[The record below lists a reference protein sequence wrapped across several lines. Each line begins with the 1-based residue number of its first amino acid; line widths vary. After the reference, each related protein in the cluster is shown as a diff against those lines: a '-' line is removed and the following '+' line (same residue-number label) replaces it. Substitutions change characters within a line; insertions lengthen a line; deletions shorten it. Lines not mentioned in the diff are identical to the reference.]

1 MNSLTKNVITT
12 NKAPAPIGPYS
23 QGIKVGNLL
32 FIAGQ
37 GGLDPQTGELC
48 EGIIEQTRRTLENIK
63 AIIETTGGSMN
74 DVVKTTVFLKDMN
87 DFQVMNEIYATY
99 FEKAPP
105 ARSTVQAARLP
116 LDCLVE
122 IEAIVYLKP

>member
-1 MNSLTKNVITT
+1 M
-12 NKAPAPIGPYS
+12 APTPIGPYS
-23 QGIKVGNLL
+23 QGVKVGDLL

-48 EGIIEQTRRTLENIK
+48 DGIVEQTQQTLENIK
-63 AIIETTGGSMN
+63 AIIEEAGGSMSN
-74 DVVKTTVFLKDMN
+74 VVKTTVFLKDIQ
-87 DFQVMNEIYATY
+87 DFQAMNKIYATF

-105 ARSTVQAARLP
+105 ARSTVQVARLP

-122 IEAIVYLKP
+122 IEAIVNLKP